1 MYLQDVILGNTA
13 WKRADT
19 YTDTPP
25 FLPSLPF
32 RTVCLLP
39 QSRTRGFVVY
49 CLLSTISLFGKNDLE
64 PISRWN
70 FYNMKNIS
78 GASEFHFWQLLIKIQ
93 NTALRWQSLLFFYFS
108 DPQILTAL
116 RKEERKGGIFCRLRP
131 RTTPSSF
138 SSWMECTFISSSISK
153 SQKPTRKRR
162 EKSRED
168 CWR

>member
-1 MYLQDVILGNTA
+1 MIL
-13 WKRADT
+13 
-19 YTDTPP
+19 
-25 FLPSLPF
+25 S
-32 RTVCLLP
+32 V
-39 QSRTRGFVVY
+39 
-49 CLLSTISLFGKNDLE
+49 

-131 RTTPSSF
+131 RPLAPLPLPPPRGWSALLFPQVYQSHKNQRGREERRQGRAADGNECPSR
-138 SSWMECTFISSSISK
+138 
-153 SQKPTRKRR
+153 PGGRR
-162 EKSRED
+162 RLLPLFEQIIRTWQQWFMVDMTSLGYKMSLFD
-168 CWR
+168 MCWLANK

>member
-1 MYLQDVILGNTA
+1 MIL
-13 WKRADT
+13 
-19 YTDTPP
+19 
-25 FLPSLPF
+25 S
-32 RTVCLLP
+32 V
-39 QSRTRGFVVY
+39 
-49 CLLSTISLFGKNDLE
+49 

-131 RTTPSSF
+131 RTTPSSS

-162 EKSRED
+162 EKRQGRAADGNECPSRPGGRRRLLPLFEQIIRTWQQWCMVD
-168 CWR
+168 MTSLESLGSKML